1 MSRKSLW
8 LFFVLALIATGLV
21 LQPATNAK
29 KKKKKQNYPAS
40 SGPPTLSLSVEPRT
54 IKLCEGV
61 APVQLNAIAK
71 SADGAP
77 LRYRWRVNGGQV
89 RGDGPNPTWDLT
101 GLQPGTYQ
109 ANVEVDDGKDINC
122 AAFSTVPI
130 IVIECPPV
138 PVPPACPTVNISCP
152 ESVKEGE
159 TVRFATTVTG
169 GRPAPGMT
177 PSYDWTVNCGKIVSG
192 QGTPTITVDTTGCS
206 GQTIQANVNL
216 TGYGVPCPATCSV
229 AIPIMNKPRKFDEY
243 YDIARN
249 DEKARLDNYAIQLQQ
264 EPGSQGYVF
273 VYPSRKAGPS
283 AAQARAQRIID
294 YLVTTRGIDSHRLV
308 VTMGP
313 ARDEWLTE
321 LWIVPEGVQPPQP
334 RR

>member
-8 LFFVLALIATGLV
+8 LFLILAGVAAGL
-21 LQPATNAK
+21 LFLPATRAQ
-29 KKKKKQNYPAS
+29 KQKQQQKYAPS
-40 SGPPTLSLSVEPRT
+40 SGPPQLALNVEPAVV
-54 IKLCEGV
+54 KACEGGTQ
-61 APVQLNAIAK
+61 VQLMANAK

-77 LRYRWRVNGGQV
+77 LRYRWQVNGGQI

-101 GLQPGTYQ
+101 GLQPGTYR
-109 ANVEVDDGKDINC
+109 ASIEVDDGKDINC
-122 AAFSTVPI
+122 TAFSSVPI
-130 IVIECPPV
+130 VVLDCPP
-138 PVPPACPTVNISCP
+138 PPPACPTINISCP

-159 TVRFATTVTG
+159 TATFSTTMTG
-169 GRPAPGMT
+169 GRPALGMT
-177 PSYDWTVNCGKIVSG
+177 TSYDWNVSCGKILNG
-192 QGTPTITVDTTGCS
+192 QGTPSINVDTTGCS
-206 GQTIQANVNL
+206 GQTIQANVNV
-216 TGYGVPCPATCSV
+216 TGFGMPCPATCSV
-229 AIPIMNKPRKFDEY
+229 AIPIMNRPRKFDEY

-283 AAQARAQRIID
+283 AAQARAQRVID

-321 LWIVPEGVQPPQP
+321 LWVVPEGAPPPQP
-334 RR
+334 QR